1 MPFDSLYEQTR
12 RSFLL
17 RLGAGLGWVT
27 AAELIGTPAWAAGAQ
42 GRASGAAPPPI
53 APGPYSFGVVKDA
66 HVRPTAKRVIYLHM
80 LGAVSQVD
88 TLDYKPVL
96 AKMHGEELPA
106 SVRGT
111 ARLSTMVAGQTSF
124 PIVGPLAKFQAGGKS
139 GLMISDLLP
148 YTREIADDLCIVRTM
163 HTEHVNHD
171 PASKFLHTGFQIAG
185 RPSLGAWVNYALGS
199 HNQDLPA
206 FVVMSSGNTMGV
218 PIDASTW
225 SAGFLPSH
233 YQGVPFRSGENPVA
247 YINNPNGLSLKDRR
261 DMLDLIGTL
270 SKAQQEVSGDPEIGS
285 KISQYEMSY
294 RMQTSVP
301 EVADISKEP
310 DHVLDM
316 YGDDVR
322 RPGTFARHCLIAR
335 RLAERDVRHV
345 MVVALGWDHHNNI
358 ARGEPNSCRIVDQ
371 PAAALVKDLKQRGLL
386 EDTLVVFSTEFGR
399 TSFAQGTLKGG
410 YGRDHHGGSFSLW
423 LAGGGVKGGTA
434 YGDTDDF
441 CYNIAKDPVHIH
453 DLNATIL
460 RMLGIDHEKL
470 TFRSQGRDFRL
481 TDVAGTVVKGIL
493 A

>member
-1 MPFDSLYEQTR
+1 MSDDMRALYEQTR
-12 RSFLL
+12 RSFILK
-17 RLGAGLGWVT
+17 LGASLGWVT
-27 AAELIGTPAWAAGAQ
+27 AAELVGSPAWAQTPGGAY
-42 GRASGAAPPPI
+42 SLGALTAP
-53 APGPYSFGVVKDA
+53 
-66 HVRPTAKRVIYLHM
+66 HVTPSAKRIIYLHM

-88 TLDYKPVL
+88 TFDHKPML
-96 AKMHGEELPA
+96 TSMHGQELPA

-124 PIVGPLAKFQAGGKS
+124 PIVGPLAPFKPGGSS

-148 YTREIADDLCIVRTM
+148 YTREIADDLCVIRTM

-171 PASKFLHTGFQIAG
+171 PASKFLHSGFQIAG
-185 RPSLGAWVNYALGS
+185 RPSLGSWVDYALGS

-218 PIDASTW
+218 AIDASTW

-233 YQGVPFRSGENPVA
+233 HQGVPFRAGENPVA
-247 YINNPNGLSLKDRR
+247 YIGNPRGLTMRDRR

-270 SKAQQEVSGDPEIGS
+270 SKAQHEVSNDPEIAS

-301 EVADISKEP
+301 DVADISKEP
-310 DHVLDM
+310 DHVVDM
-316 YGDDVR
+316 YGPDTR
-322 RPGTFARHCLIAR
+322 RPGTFAHHCLIAR

-358 ARGEPNSCRIVDQ
+358 SRGEPNSCRIVDQ

-386 EDTLVVFSTEFGR
+386 EDTLVVFATEFGR
-399 TSFAQGTLKGG
+399 TSFAQGVLRGG
-410 YGRDHHGGSFSLW
+410 FGRDHHGGSFSVW
-423 LAGGGVKGGTA
+423 LAGGGVKGGLA
-434 YGDTDDF
+434 YGETDEF
-441 CYNIAKDPVHIH
+441 CYNIVKNPVHVH

-460 RMLGIDHEKL
+460 HTLGIDHERL
-470 TFRSQGRDFRL
+470 TFRAQGRDFRL
-481 TDVAGTVVKGIL
+481 TDVSGKVVKDIL